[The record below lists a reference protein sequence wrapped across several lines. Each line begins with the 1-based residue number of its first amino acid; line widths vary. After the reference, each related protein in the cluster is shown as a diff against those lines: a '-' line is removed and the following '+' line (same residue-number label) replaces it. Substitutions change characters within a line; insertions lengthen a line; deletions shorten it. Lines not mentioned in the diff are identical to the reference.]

1 MSVRIGTLPSLDRSD
16 ARVVLASTWRVG
28 TPQRQRAAVE
38 AIARTWRSR
47 PWPDEG
53 LLAYSVLTS
62 TDGGTLLHYSQWRD
76 LTAYE
81 SYAMNHRDERFAEIE
96 AAVPGIE
103 RGGLHAYE
111 LYRSTP
117 AAREAGTPGCVV
129 IVDITFEGPDPRR
142 QRDWVDAVFE
152 ALGSDPA
159 PHPGGISAH
168 FHTGLDGSRVLN
180 FAEWE
185 SERAHVEALA
195 AAGEGVGSP
204 TEQWQRVQTFPGLS
218 GSRVT
223 RYLPAISIE
232 AA

>member
-1 MSVRIGTLPSLDRSD
+1 MSVRIGTLPTPTRSD
-16 ARVVLASTWRVG
+16 ARVVLAATWRVG
-28 TPQRQRAAVE
+28 TPERQRATVE
-38 AIARTWRSR
+38 AIVRTWRSR

-53 LLAYSVLTS
+53 LVAYSVLTG
-62 TDGGTLLHYSQWRD
+62 TDGDTLLHYAQWRD
-76 LTAYE
+76 LAAYE
-81 SYAMNHRDERFAEIE
+81 SYVVHHADERAAEID

-103 RGGLHAYE
+103 RGGPRAYE
-111 LYRSTP
+111 LYRSTS
-117 AAREAGTPGCVV
+117 AANEVRTPGCVV
-129 IVDITFEGPDPRR
+129 IVDVTFEGHDPRR

-185 SERAHVEALA
+185 SERAHAEALD

-204 TEQWQRVQTFPGLS
+204 TEQWRRVQTFPGLS